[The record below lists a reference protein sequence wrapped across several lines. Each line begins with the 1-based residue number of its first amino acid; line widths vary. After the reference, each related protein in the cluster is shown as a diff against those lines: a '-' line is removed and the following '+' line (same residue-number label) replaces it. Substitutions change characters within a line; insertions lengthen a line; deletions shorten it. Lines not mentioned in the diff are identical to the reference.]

1 MCQSKSGEGGIR
13 TPVDPE
19 AQPDFE
25 SGAFNRSATSPAW
38 EGICRHAK
46 LSWRWLGSK
55 NAPAMSTAPDLAR
68 STDGTLARAH
78 LWAMGIPG
86 FALLTALGA
95 NVYVPLPP
103 DGVPMTLQT
112 LFVVLAAICLGPRA
126 GAASMLLYVAAG
138 AVGVPLFAQGEVGLA
153 VILGQ
158 TGGYIVGFVLC
169 QPVVGLIVRRPD
181 GLPRGWLALIAG
193 VLAAHAVV
201 FAVGVPWLAIVRGF
215 PLERAIEGGLVPFL
229 PGMVV
234 KSAIAVLIGLVVAP
248 WCVRRV
254 W

>member
-1 MCQSKSGEGGIR
+1 M
-13 TPVDPE
+13 
-19 AQPDFE
+19 A
-25 SGAFNRSATSPAW
+25 N
-38 EGICRHAK
+38 
-46 LSWRWLGSK
+46 
-55 NAPAMSTAPDLAR
+55 APDLTQSTHR
-68 STDGTLARAH
+68 SASRAH
-78 LWAMGIPG
+78 FWALGIPG
-86 FALLTALGA
+86 FALLTAFGA
-95 NVYVPLPP
+95 HINVPLPP

-112 LFVVLAAICLGPRA
+112 LFVVLAALCLGPRA
-126 GAASMLLYVAAG
+126 GALSMLLYIAAG
-138 AVGVPLFAQGEVGLA
+138 AVGVPLFAEGEVGLA

-158 TGGYIVGFVLC
+158 TGGYILGFVLC

-215 PLERAIEGGLVPFL
+215 ALERAIEGGLIPFL

-234 KSAIAVLIGLVVAP
+234 KSAIAVLIGLAVAP

>member
-1 MCQSKSGEGGIR
+1 MLKAERGGFEPPMTTKAI
-13 TPVDPE
+13 
-19 AQPDFE
+19 PDFE
-25 SGAFNRSATSPAW
+25 SGAFNRSATSPARG
-38 EGICRHAK
+38 GICRHAAP
-46 LSWRWLGSK
+46 SWRSCAGK
-55 NAPAMSTAPDLAR
+55 NARVMSTAPDLAR
-68 STDGTLARAH
+68 STDRSLTRAH

-126 GAASMLLYVAAG
+126 GAASMLLYVVAG
-138 AVGVPLFAQGEVGLA
+138 AVGVPLFAEGEVGLT

-169 QPVVGLIVRRPD
+169 QPVVGLIVRRRD
-181 GLPRGWLALIAG
+181 GLPRGWLAIVAG
-193 VLAAHAVV
+193 VVAAHAVI
-201 FAVGVPWLAIVRGF
+201 FALGVPWLAIVRGF
-215 PLERAIEGGLVPFL
+215 TLARAIEGGLIPFL

-234 KSAIAVLIGLVVAP
+234 KSAIAVLIGLLVAP

>member
-1 MCQSKSGEGGIR
+1 M
-13 TPVDPE
+13 T
-19 AQPDFE
+19 
-25 SGAFNRSATSPAW
+25 N
-38 EGICRHAK
+38 
-46 LSWRWLGSK
+46 
-55 NAPAMSTAPDLAR
+55 APDLAQP
-68 STDGTLARAH
+68 TDQALSRAS
-78 LWAMGIPG
+78 LWALGIPG
-86 FALLTALGA
+86 FALLTAFGA
-95 NVYVPLPP
+95 HINVPLPP

-112 LFVVLAAICLGPRA
+112 LFVVLAALCLGPRA
-126 GAASMLLYVAAG
+126 GALSMLLYIAAG
-138 AVGVPLFAQGEVGLA
+138 VVGVPLFAEGEVGLA

-158 TGGYIVGFVLC
+158 TGGYILGFVLC
-169 QPVVGLIVRRPD
+169 QPAVGLIVRRPD

-215 PLERAIEGGLVPFL
+215 TLERAIEGGLIPFL

-234 KSAIAVLIGLVVAP
+234 KSAIAVLIGLAVAP

>member
-1 MCQSKSGEGGIR
+1 MTQ
-13 TPVDPE
+13 TPELSRATD
-19 AQPDFE
+19 
-25 SGAFNRSATSPAW
+25 RSIS
-38 EGICRHAK
+38 
-46 LSWRWLGSK
+46 
-55 NAPAMSTAPDLAR
+55 
-68 STDGTLARAH
+68 RAH
-78 LWAMGIPG
+78 LWALGIPG
-86 FALLTALGA
+86 FAMLTAVGA
-95 NVYVPLPP
+95 NVYVPMPP

-112 LFVVLAAICLGPRA
+112 LFVVLAALCLGPRA
-126 GAASMLLYVAAG
+126 GTLSMLAYLAAG
-138 AVGVPLFAQGEVGLA
+138 ALGAGVFAERSSGMG

-158 TGGYIVGFVLC
+158 SGGYLVGFALC

-201 FAVGVPWLAIVRGF
+201 FAIGVPWLAIVRGF
-215 PLERAIEGGLVPFL
+215 TLERAIEGGLVPFL

-234 KSAIAVLIGLVVAP
+234 KSVIAVLVGLAVAP